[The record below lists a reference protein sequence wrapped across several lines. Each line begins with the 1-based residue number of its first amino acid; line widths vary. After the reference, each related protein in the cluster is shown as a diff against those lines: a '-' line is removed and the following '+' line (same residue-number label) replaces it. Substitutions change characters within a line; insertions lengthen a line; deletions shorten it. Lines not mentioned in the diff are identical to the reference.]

1 MNFQRILPLVAA
13 LAAIGGAI
21 YHGQASAQDRTV
33 AAPVVASA
41 PAPVAPGST
50 LPPSDRYAQN

>member
-21 YHGQASAQDRTV
+21 YHVQASNAERPV
-33 AAPVVASA
+33 AAVVAAA
-41 PAPVAPGST
+41 PAPVSPGST
-50 LPPSDRYAQN
+50 LPPSDRYANN